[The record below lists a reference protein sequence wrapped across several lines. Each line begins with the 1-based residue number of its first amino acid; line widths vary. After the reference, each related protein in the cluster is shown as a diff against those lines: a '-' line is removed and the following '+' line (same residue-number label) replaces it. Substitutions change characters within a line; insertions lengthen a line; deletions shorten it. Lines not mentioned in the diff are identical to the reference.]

1 MVRGF
6 RFWCDLQARGGQIAD
21 ATTGISA
28 KTREVLL
35 RADAIVADT
44 AEFQSGDLLRV
55 VESNCVNLALSVEAS
70 AKLAMAAAAAWL
82 DSGERHLLSQCAADL
97 M

>member
-1 MVRGF
+1 M
-6 RFWCDLQARGGQIAD
+6 
-21 ATTGISA
+21 
-28 KTREVLL
+28 LL

-44 AEFQSGDLLRV
+44 ADFQSGDLLRV
-55 VESNCVNLALSVEAS
+55 VESNCANLGLSVEAS

-82 DSGERHLLSQCAADL
+82 DSGERYLLSRCAAEL

>member
-1 MVRGF
+1 MNN
-6 RFWCDLQARGGQIAD
+6 QIPD
-21 ATTGISA
+21 AASGISP

-44 AEFQSGDLLRV
+44 ADFQSGDLLRV
-55 VESNCVNLALSVEAS
+55 IESNCARLALSVEAS

-82 DSGERHLLSQCAADL
+82 DSGERYLLSQCAAEL
-97 M
+97 C